1 MRYSRNTYQKH
12 RAINTFEESFI
23 LISVATGTRENP
35 DDPDHE
41 GDFIPGTETRSIKQ
55 GSIEPVSKREDLM
68 NLVPEG
74 LKVSDLKWIFV
85 TDDFEIKSMGVDRAS
100 WGSSGDYV
108 LYPVTDGHRY
118 KVISVSV
125 WDGYREVLV
134 GRVTAAPG
142 FSS

>member
-1 MRYSRNTYQKH
+1 MRYSRNNYQKY
-12 RAINTFEESFI
+12 RAVHTFDESFI
-23 LISVATGTRENP
+23 LISVKDGTREND

-41 GDFIPGTETRSIKQ
+41 GEFIPGTETRSIKR
-55 GSIEPVSKREDLM
+55 GSIEPVSKREELM

-85 TDDFEIKSMGVDRAS
+85 TDDIEIQSMGVDRES

-108 LYPVTDGHRY
+108 LYPVTNGHRY

-125 WDGYREVLV
+125 WEGYKEVLI